1 MHGQRSYTSIFL
13 WTILLLC
20 RTRTWFSKTHMRVAC
35 HHERAI
41 WVRLIDTCSIDPSI
55 SWAGKSTSKCAE
67 SCENKQRIRILKGKE
82 GAYMVWLNCCQ
93 LHHRSRSLPATGT
106 GRDLCIGFGS
116 YSYSYLQTKLSR
128 GFLQTWS
135 GLQNVWRKAGFV
147 VCFAIIVS
155 ARTCVSA
162 TVQKV
167 RHSEQTCSSSK
178 QMGITDTSQGSH
190 SEQTCSSSKQ
200 MGITDTSQGSHWQCP
215 PILLFRGFLF
225 WKCYS
230 WRNKS
235 YIIDLCGS
243 LHESVLLVFMVFYV
257 VVRRTTS

>member
-190 SEQTCSSSKQ
+190 
-200 MGITDTSQGSHWQCP
+200 WQCP
-215 PILLFRGFLF
+215 RSFSLEGS
-225 WKCYS
+225 YS
-230 WRNKS
+230 ES
-235 YIIDLCGS
+235 V
-243 LHESVLLVFMVFYV
+243 LHEGISLVLLVFV
-257 VVRRTTS
+257 VLYMIVHCWSLWCFVWWLEGQHLRW